1 LGSNFTIR
9 RPCYGGPMIIGLPR
23 PNQRGLMSSKKLLIL
38 VVLVLSVTLL
48 MGWTAATSMA
58 RTKTVIHSVTG
69 DFRSVSG
76 WQSTTSTWY
85 GPGCYGNQTASGK
98 IMLSNSAKHIKL
110 WEKHPKQYVL
120 YGAANPNQSLPLGSW
135 VEISYNHVRIVI
147 EIADRGPNSRTLE
160 LMGGTRSYLD
170 WFGKKLVRKGIIKHY
185 TVFSGNQTIQWRQVR
200 KIK

>member
-1 LGSNFTIR
+1 
-9 RPCYGGPMIIGLPR
+9 
-23 PNQRGLMSSKKLLIL
+23 
-38 VVLVLSVTLL
+38 
-48 MGWTAATSMA
+48 
-58 RTKTVIHSVTG
+58 
-69 DFRSVSG
+69 
-76 WQSTTSTWY
+76 
-85 GPGCYGNQTASGK
+85 
-98 IMLSNSAKHIKL
+98 
-110 WEKHPKQYVL
+110 
-120 YGAANPNQSLPLGSW
+120 